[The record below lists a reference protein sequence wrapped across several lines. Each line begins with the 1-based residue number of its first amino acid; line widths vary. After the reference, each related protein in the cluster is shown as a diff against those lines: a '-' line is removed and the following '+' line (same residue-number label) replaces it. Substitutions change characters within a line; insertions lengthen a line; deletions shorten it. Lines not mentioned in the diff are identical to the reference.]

1 MKFYISPLVLIFALL
16 IPSDG
21 DICDIVVSK
30 NRGTMIKFHVEEENS
45 KCKGK
50 VRFKINS
57 SNQTYCLLSLCK
69 GQCVCVCMC
78 QPLSSVQQY

>member
-57 SNQTYCLLSLCK
+57 SNQTYCLPILDGKNDVLY
-69 GQCVCVCMC
+69 C
-78 QPLSSVQQY
+78 QVSYI

>member
-1 MKFYISPLVLIFALL
+1 MKFYTCPLVLLFAL
-16 IPSDG
+16 IPVDG

-45 KCKGK
+45 MCKGK

-57 SNQTYCLLSLCK
+57 LNQTYCLPILDGKNDVLYCPV
-69 GQCVCVCMC
+69 GYV
-78 QPLSSVQQY
+78 